1 LSSLSELVGDRFPAL
16 STVCTVNVFDDCV
29 PYVIQRSMPTAA
41 PSKTP
46 FTRTS

>member
-1 LSSLSELVGDRFPAL
+1 MSSRIVLVGERFPAL
-16 STVCTVNVFDDCV
+16 STASTVNVFDDCV
-29 PYVIQRSMPTAA
+29 PYVIQRSTSIAE